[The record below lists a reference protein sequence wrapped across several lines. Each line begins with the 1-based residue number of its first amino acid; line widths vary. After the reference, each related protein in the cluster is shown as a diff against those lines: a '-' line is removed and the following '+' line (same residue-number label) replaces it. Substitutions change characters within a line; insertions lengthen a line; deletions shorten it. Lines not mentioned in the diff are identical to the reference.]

1 MPELPDLEVFS
12 HNLTKQLKGATLDKI
27 VVTTRAKTNVSRTK
41 FQVLKGQKIKTVYR
55 DGKELRFGFT
65 KDILGL
71 HLMLHGK
78 LYWQENAP
86 EKNTLFTLAFRNGV
100 VLGLTDFQG
109 QARMSLNPEESE
121 VPDALDKN
129 TTLTFWKNALQTKA
143 VIKNVLLDQHV
154 IRGIGNAYADEILWA
169 AKISPFSIAG
179 KIPLPAIRKLA
190 GAVKKVLNNGIKQVK
205 KTQPD
210 IIGGE
215 LRGFLVIHNAKKTE
229 SPTGGKILRKT
240 AGGRKTYYTEEQEL
254 FT

>member
-12 HNLTKQLKGATLDKI
+12 HNLTKQLKGVALDKI
-27 VVTTRAKTNVSRTK
+27 VITTRAKTNVPKTK
-41 FQVLKGQKIKTVYR
+41 FQVLKGQKIKAVYR
-55 DGKELRFGFT
+55 EGKELRFGFT

-78 LYWQENAP
+78 LYWQEDAP
-86 EKNTLFTLAFRNGV
+86 EKNTLLTLAFRNGSI
-100 VLGLTDFQG
+100 LGLTDFQG
-109 QARMSLNPEESE
+109 QARISLNPEASD
-121 VPDALDKN
+121 VPDALDK
-129 TTLTFWKNALQTKA
+129 TVTLAFWKDALQTKA

-154 IRGIGNAYADEILWA
+154 VRGIGNAYADEILWA

-190 GAVKKVLNNGIKQVK
+190 AAVKKVLNNGIKQVK
-205 KTQPD
+205 KMQPD

-215 LRGFLVIHNAKKTE
+215 VRGFLGVHNAKKAE
-229 SPTGGKILRKT
+229 SPTGKKILQKT